1 MRHRVILMPVPFEKY
16 DNTAQRTFIFKFK
29 LKLFDFFHEN
39 QVEY

>member
-1 MRHRVILMPVPFEKY
+1 MKHRVILMAGAFEKY
-16 DNTAQRTFIFKFK
+16 DHDAQRTFIFKFK